1 MLIVMKDGPKKGE
14 IQEMKFAVA
23 RDLISLGRA
32 EQYRVEEK
40 PLQPQEVLA
49 IADDI
54 GPSPEAGKSKKKK
67 GKK

>member
-23 RDLISLGRA
+23 RDLINLGRA
-32 EQYRVEEK
+32 ERYSDEAK
-40 PLQPQEVLA
+40 PLSPQEIAVV
-49 IADDI
+49 ADD
-54 GPSPEAGKSKKKK
+54 PSPEASKSKKKK